1 MNEAQSSVFVKLALS
16 LEWYHIPFAIAIF
29 IPAWIIYNLFFHP
42 LAKYPGPLIARIGI
56 SGIWPFWQTYNYQF
70 AWALEEAHDRYG
82 EVVRISTNHLSFNT
96 SKAAQQI
103 YAHGSGVTYPK
114 TTFYQS
120 FQVYPK
126 QPSLFS
132 EIDSDK
138 HSAFRRAISGAYSMN
153 NLIKLEEYIEPLTQK
168 FIKRLS
174 ENQATTAGEKD
185 NAVIDLAKWLHFFAM
200 DAVGELAFGA
210 SFGFVE
216 KGNDSDNFLVG
227 VSNLSHWGS
236 MAGWLPSISRPLRK
250 WIKYS
255 SGQPGGE
262 TVGKV
267 TEPLINERY
276 RLLDIQS
283 KKDETKMTKE
293 ELDDIARLDARQ
305 DMLSNFCKSKNPT
318 TGNLLQRNE
327 VLRTAISVVS
337 AGSDTS
343 ATALTTMIGY
353 LVRNPEVH
361 EALQKEIDEA
371 FDVGALTWPIQYA
384 QAVKLELLQA
394 CIKETLRL
402 HPPIS
407 MSLPREV
414 CARDGLVVQGQ
425 AGKQYIVPY
434 GCQLSVA
441 PFVLHRNKE
450 EFGENAREY
459 DPYRWLNLTEDKRK
473 TMEKSILTF
482 GGGARQCIGKNISLM
497 EINKALPSL
506 IRTFFFRLPGRRSS
520 DWQGR
525 DSDGVKG
532 EQIPWRCRSTWFLE
546 VQTFPVQISKR
557 SNGED
562 E

>member
-1 MNEAQSSVFVKLALS
+1 
-16 LEWYHIPFAIAIF
+16 
-29 IPAWIIYNLFFHP
+29 
-42 LAKYPGPLIARIGI
+42 
-56 SGIWPFWQTYNYQF
+56 
-70 AWALEEAHDRYG
+70 
-82 EVVRISTNHLSFNT
+82 
-96 SKAAQQI
+96 
-103 YAHGSGVTYPK
+103 
-114 TTFYQS
+114 
-120 FQVYPK
+120 
-126 QPSLFS
+126 
-132 EIDSDK
+132 
-138 HSAFRRAISGAYSMN
+138 MN

-174 ENQATTAGEKD
+174 DNQAKFATTKSDSVEM
-185 NAVIDLAKWLHFFAM
+185 DLAKWLHFYAM

-216 KGNDSDNFLVG
+216 KGNDSNNFLVG

-236 MAGWLPSISRPLRK
+236 IAGWLPAISQPLRR

-276 RLLDIQS
+276 RLLNIRS

-293 ELDDIARLDARQ
+293 ELDDIAHLDARQ

-318 TGNLLQRNE
+318 TGKLLERIE
-327 VLRTAISVVS
+327 VLRTAISVVA

-353 LVRNPEVH
+353 LVRNPKVLK
-361 EALQKEIDEA
+361 ALQQEIDEA

-414 CARDGLVVQGQ
+414 CAKEGLIVQGQ
-425 AGKQYIVPY
+425 KGNQFIVPF
-434 GCQLSVA
+434 GCQVSVA
-441 PFVLHRNKE
+441 PFVLHRNKD
-450 EFGENAREY
+450 EFGESAREY
-459 DPYRWLNLTEDKRK
+459 DPYRWLNLNEEKRK
-473 TMEKSILTF
+473 SMEKSILTF

-506 IRTFFFRLPGRRSS
+506 IRTFNFTLPNHRSS
-520 DWQGR
+520 DWQGT
-525 DSDGVKG
+525 DSDGKKG
-532 EQIPWRCRSTWFLE
+532 ERIPWRCRSTWFLE
-546 VQTFPVQISKR
+546 VQTFPVQVSKR
-557 SNGED
+557 SNVED

>member
-1 MNEAQSSVFVKLALS
+1 MNDARSSVFVKLALS
-16 LEWYHIPFAIAIF
+16 LEWYHIPLAIAIS

-42 LAKYPGPLIARIGI
+42 LAKYPGPFIARIGI
-56 SGIWPFWQTYNYQF
+56 PGIWPFWQTYNYRF

-103 YAHGSGVTYPK
+103 YAHGSGVIYPK

-120 FQVYPK
+120 FQVYRK

-153 NLIKLEEYIEPLTQK
+153 NLIKLEEYIEPLTQN

-174 ENQATTAGEKD
+174 ENQATTEKGSV
-185 NAVIDLAKWLHFFAM
+185 VIDLAKWLHFFAM

-216 KGNDSDNFLVG
+216 KGNDADNFLVG

-236 MAGWLPSISRPLRK
+236 MAGWLPAISRPLRK

-361 EALQKEIDEA
+361 KALQKEIDDA
-371 FDVGALTWPIQYA
+371 FDAGALTWPIQYA

-414 CARDGLVVQGQ
+414 CTKDGLVVQGHV
-425 AGKQYIVPY
+425 GKQHIVPF
-434 GCQLSVA
+434 GCQVSVA
-441 PFVLHRNKE
+441 PFVLHRNKD

-459 DPYRWLNLTEDKRK
+459 DPYRWLNLSEDKRRNL
-473 TMEKSILTF
+473 EKSILTF

-506 IRTFFFRLPGRRSS
+506 IRTFDFKLPDRSS
-520 DWQGR
+520 NDWQGR
-525 DSDGVKG
+525 DSDGVEA
-532 EQIPWRCRSTWFLE
+532 EQVPWRCRSTWFLE
-546 VQTFPVQISKR
+546 VQTFPVQITTR
-557 SNGED
+557 SNGD
-562 E
+562 DD